1 MAFQPFKLT
10 QDQAARMLAAR
21 TGNPYTRKAVRKAVF
36 AEVRRTYPSIGRTKL
51 RVAIENPDNPLYLVL
66 RNKYSGEQLG
76 ITTPDPVVVKQ
87 AVSPAATPAVAKPAK
102 AAAPAA
108 KPAKAAT
115 PAKKTAPAKKVAPA
129 KPAAVTKKTAPAKAV
144 AKKAAPVKAAATPTV
159 KAPAKAAKPTPA
171 KATPAAG
178 YPKEVRVAI
187 GGVRKRL
194 GTAKDAAHEKRLIAA
209 AKKAAGV

>member
-21 TGNPYTRKAVRKAVF
+21 TGNAYTRKAVRKAVF

-66 RNKYSGEQLG
+66 RNKYNGEQLG

-87 AVSPAATPAVAKPAK
+87 AVSPAATPAVAKPA
-102 AAAPAA
+102 APAA
-108 KPAKAAT
+108 KPAKAAA

-129 KPAAVTKKTAPAKAV
+129 KPATPAKKTAPAKAV

-171 KATPAAG
+171 KAAPTAG
-178 YPKEVRVAI
+178 YPKEVRTTI